1 MFLFQ
6 MSICIVFL
14 FFCVNGVEINA
25 IRRCVFRMN
34 NKHKS
39 IMIQFNDMKI
49 TNNYNNYRYYFHI
62 ASFLLRYIII
72 QITFEFELPYNI
84 IAVLI

>member
-6 MSICIVFL
+6 MSICIVF
-14 FFCVNGVEINA
+14 FFCVNGVDINA

-62 ASFLLRYIII
+62 DSFMPKYIII
-72 QITFEFELPYNI
+72 QTTFEFELPYNI
-84 IAVLI
+84 IAVFI